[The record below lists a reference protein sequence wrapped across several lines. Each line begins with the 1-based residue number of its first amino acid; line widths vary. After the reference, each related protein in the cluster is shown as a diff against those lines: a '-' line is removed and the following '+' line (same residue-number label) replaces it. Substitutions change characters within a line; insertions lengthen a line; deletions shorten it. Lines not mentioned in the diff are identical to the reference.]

1 MLIAVAATLFA
12 VRAQAAV
19 KVDVDWPS
27 FMARQDMVWNRLP
40 KDYYEGPFVG
50 NGLMGTI
57 IFKDDKEPDALRFE
71 IGRTDIYDDRENSGR
86 LPIGRALLKPVG
98 KIVGAKMRVDLWN
111 AEARGELTT
120 EAGTITFRCFAPSDE
135 IVVLVELTTTG
146 KERDCRFTFQPQQGN
161 SPRRTLYPNENPNY
175 KPNPPFQVSR
185 QAGMDVCVQ
194 PLLAGGDYATAWK
207 EVATGPDSR
216 VFYIHVANGIPAGGA
231 ATKAVAAVNHAIAR
245 GVADMEKA
253 HRDWWHAFYQASFVT
268 LPDAR
273 IENFYWIQWYK
284 LGSAMREGGPMVDLM
299 GPWFK
304 ISQWARYWQNLNTQL
319 SLYTVH
325 AGNHLSLGEPM
336 CQWLEN
342 STEDLI
348 NNAPPEFRQDSASL
362 GNPTNLRLIAPAP
375 RGKPPYN
382 FIGLPWL
389 AQHEYLQYRYT
400 MDDQRLREKVYPLL
414 CRAFSLYLHYLKL
427 GDDGR
432 YHIPLSFSDEYGN
445 AEDTNLN
452 ISLLRWG
459 LQTLIA
465 ICERLKLDDPMLPKW
480 KETLAKLVDY
490 QVDEK
495 TGLMIGKDVPFNKH
509 HRHYSHLFA
518 IFPLY
523 VLNVDEQPGQRA
535 MMEKSIRTHIEFKGD
550 EAMYKFTGSSS
561 LSAALGD
568 GDDALS
574 KLQRALTIM
583 PQGPSVRENTLY
595 CECGWPTFE
604 SPISAARNVLDMLI
618 QSWGGTIRVFPACP
632 SQWQDVMFH
641 DLRVEGAFLVSASR
655 KGGKTQWVRIKS
667 LAGEPCRVQIDG
679 KIRELKLAKGEEI
692 VLGEGEPVVAP
703 LPAGDTKMTA
713 WGCP

>member
-1 MLIAVAATLFA
+1 M
-12 VRAQAAV
+12 
-19 KVDVDWPS
+19 KVDVDWPA
-27 FMARQDMVWNRLP
+27 FMARQDMVWDRLP
-40 KDYYEGPFVG
+40 RDYYEGPFVG

-71 IGRTDIYDDRENSGR
+71 IGRTDIYDNREGVNKVHERCR
-86 LPIGRALLKPVG
+86 LPIGQALLKPVG

-111 AEARGELTT
+111 AETRGELTT
-120 EAGTITFRCFAPSDE
+120 DAGTIKFRCFAPSDE

-146 KERDCRFTFQPQQGN
+146 KERDCRFTFRPQQGN
-161 SPRRTLYPNENPNY
+161 CPRHTVLPKEKHY
-175 KPNPPFQVSR
+175 KPNPPFQVAKE
-185 QAGMDVCVQ
+185 AGMDVCVQ
-194 PLLAGGDYATAWK
+194 PLLTGGDYATAWK
-207 EVATGPDSR
+207 TIATGPDSQA
-216 VFYIHVANGIPAGGA
+216 FYIHVANGIPAGGA
-231 ATKAVAAVNHAIAR
+231 AQKAVAAVNHAVSR
-245 GVADMEKA
+245 GVADMERA
-253 HRDWWHAFYQASFVT
+253 HREWWHAFYPASFVS

-273 IENFYWIQWYK
+273 IESFYWIQWYK
-284 LGSAMREGGPMVDLM
+284 LASAMREGRPMVDLF
-299 GPWFK
+299 GPWFRL
-304 ISQWARYWQNLNTQL
+304 SRWAAYWQNLNTQL

-325 AGNHLSLGEPM
+325 AGNQLSLGEPM

-342 STEDLI
+342 SMEDLI
-348 NNAPPEFRQDSASL
+348 NNAPAEYRQDSASL

-375 RGKPPYN
+375 GSKPPYH

-414 CRAFSLYLHYLKL
+414 RRAFSLYLHYLKL

-452 ISLLRWG
+452 LALLRWG

-465 ICERLKLDDPMLPKW
+465 CNDRLQLNDPMLPKW
-480 KETLAKLVDY
+480 KETLAKLADY
-490 QVDEK
+490 PVDEK
-495 TGLMIGKDVPFNKH
+495 TGLMIGKDMPFARP

-535 MMEKSIRTHIEFKGD
+535 MMEKSIRTHVELKGD
-550 EAMYKFTGSSS
+550 DCMYKFTGSSS

-568 GDDALS
+568 GDDALR
-574 KLQRALTIM
+574 KLQRALTIT
-583 PQGPSVRENTLY
+583 PKGPTVRENTLY
-595 CECGWPTFE
+595 SEGGWPTFE

-618 QSWGGTIRVFPACP
+618 QSWGGTIRIFPACP
-632 SQWQDVMFH
+632 SQWQDVIFH
-641 DLRVEGAFLVSASR
+641 NLRAEGAFLVSAGR
-655 KGGKTQWVRIKS
+655 KDGKTQWVRIKS

-679 KIRELKLAKGEEI
+679 KVRELKLAKGEEV

-703 LPAGDTKMTA
+703 LPADNAKTNA
-713 WGCP
+713 WGAKNVK